1 MRKFFLLALAALAVP
16 AVASAQSA
24 SGSIQA
30 RARVLGAI
38 TVSPVTTLDFGDFLS
53 AGATK
58 TVAPADATSGEFA
71 VAGDPGAQ
79 LLLTFDFPATLDN
92 GLNQITLGANA
103 WNVNVGAT
111 RAGSASL
118 IANGADG
125 ANANSFLSAG
135 GSLGV
140 FVGGEATA
148 AAGLPAG
155 VYTGTVGLTAAYT
168 GL

>member
-1 MRKFFLLALAALAVP
+1 MRKFFLLGLAALALP
-16 AVASAQSA
+16 AMASAQTA

-38 TVSPVTTLDFGDFLS
+38 TVTGVTALDFGDFLS

-58 TVAPADATSGEFA
+58 TVAPTDATSGEFS
-71 VAGDPGAQ
+71 VTGDPGAEVQ
-79 LLLTFDFPATLDN
+79 LTFDFPATLDN
-92 GLNQITLGANA
+92 GLNQITVGASS
-103 WNVNVGAT
+103 WNVHVGAT

-118 IANGADG
+118 IAGGSDG
-125 ANANSFLSAG
+125 ANATSLLSGG

-140 FVGGEATA
+140 FVGAQATA

-155 VYTGTVGLTAAYT
+155 VYTGTITLDAAYT

>member
-1 MRKFFLLALAALAVP
+1 MRKLLLLAVAALALP
-16 AVASAQSA
+16 AAVSAQSA

-38 TVSPVTTLDFGDFLS
+38 TVTGVTALDFGDFLS

-71 VAGDPGAQ
+71 VAGDPGAGVQ
-79 LLLTFDFPATLDN
+79 FTFDFPATLDN
-92 GLNQITLGANA
+92 GLNQITLGAA
-103 WNVNVGAT
+103 SWNVNVGAT

-118 IANGADG
+118 IAGGSDG
-125 ANANSFLSAG
+125 ASANAFLSAG
-135 GSLGV
+135 GNLGV
-140 FVGGEATA
+140 FVGAQATA

-155 VYTGTVGLTAAYT
+155 VYTGTITLDAAYT

>member
-1 MRKFFLLALAALAVP
+1 MRKLLLLSVAALALP
-16 AVASAQSA
+16 AAASAQSA
-24 SGSIQA
+24 SGSITA

-38 TVSPVTTLDFGDFLS
+38 TVSPVTDLDFGDFLS
-53 AGATK
+53 AGGTK

-71 VAGDPGAQ
+71 VAGDPGAEVQ
-79 LLLTFDFPATLDN
+79 LTFDFPATLDF
-92 GLNQITLGANA
+92 GVNQITLGAAA

-118 IANGADG
+118 IAGGSDG
-125 ANANSFLSAG
+125 ASANSFLSGA